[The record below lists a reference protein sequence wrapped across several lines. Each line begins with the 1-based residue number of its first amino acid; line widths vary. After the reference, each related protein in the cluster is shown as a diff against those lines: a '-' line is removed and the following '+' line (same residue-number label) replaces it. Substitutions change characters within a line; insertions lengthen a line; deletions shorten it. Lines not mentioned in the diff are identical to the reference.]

1 MDSFLSPAARL
12 KACTT
17 IQFSKT
23 NPILRRIS
31 ILPLAC
37 DRVNPPTDIAIDSR
51 FRRIR
56 WVASGGRNLMR
67 RELDVPRREEESSP
81 HRPCAQVPVTK
92 KLTLSSTGAINASLC
107 LAFPMRRER
116 YRWRFEGLRA
126 RPMRRELL
134 AYADRVVL
142 LGQLM
147 RADFARPERGMRH
160 SMARTEVARDGPAA
174 TNSNPIFAPRSASK
188 DLCAC

>member
-1 MDSFLSPAARL
+1 
-12 KACTT
+12 
-17 IQFSKT
+17 
-23 NPILRRIS
+23 
-31 ILPLAC
+31 
-37 DRVNPPTDIAIDSR
+37 
-51 FRRIR
+51 
-56 WVASGGRNLMR
+56 MR

-81 HRPCAQVPVTK
+81 HRPCAQVPATK

-147 RADFARPERGMRH
+147 RADFARPERGIRH

-174 TNSNPIFAPRSASK
+174 TNSNPDFRPEISIQSLVRVAKSVDRAFEDPGVLNLVQQIEMTDDGRSGESIDVPCASMIAFATA
-188 DLCAC
+188 A